1 MNGLLH
7 SKRFR
12 KNLSKWLCMYV
23 GAILLLTT
31 VITYSKYISSFG
43 FGDKARV
50 TKFDVEVINVTTN
63 VEADANNVNNVN
75 IDTGVLVPGKEI
87 TYDFNID
94 YEFEVKTEFVLVID
108 VDSNFEVL
116 SILEDDIEIKNGN
129 NRIQKSETIE
139 AGLGKKTRKYSV
151 KVKYKENGAILGNTE
166 IVKVYYKA
174 QQIYN

>member
-1 MNGLLH
+1 MKGLLQ

-43 FGDKARV
+43 FDDKARV
-50 TKFDVEVINVTTN
+50 TKFNVEVKNVTTN
-63 VEADANNVNNVN
+63 VVNDSSDAVN
-75 IDTGVLVPGKEI
+75 IETGALTPGDEM

-94 YEFEVKTEFVLVID
+94 YEFEVTTNFVLIID
-108 VDSNFEVL
+108 VDSNFEVV
-116 SILEDDIEIKNGN
+116 SILENGVDIKTSDS
-129 NRIQKSETIE
+129 NRMQKSEVIPAASNNIT
-139 AGLGKKTRKYSV
+139 KKYSV
-151 KVKYKENGAILGNTE
+151 TVKYKEDSKVQGNTE

-174 QQIYN
+174 QQVD